1 MCKLDYDKMREPEF
15 NGMAQSEI
23 NSVKDYYEII
33 PDLPTYYNDK
43 YGAG

>member
-33 PDLPTYYNDK
+33 PDLPITTINIW
-43 YGAG
+43 GW